1 MCYLCRQPVKDY
13 KHFYGQG
20 NCNYNYIFS
29 PSYKNLLL
37 IIIIIGGVPQ
47 PGQQCPLWSDNSQIH
62 ESDVARGA
70 IEAKN
75 EMDRENPD
83 VQLKHDPAKDINLA
97 AGNAPPNVGG
107 PGQPPGGYYQGMPM
121 PGHPVHG
128 PMGPMMARVVPDVPP
143 GLEGVLPA
151 DPMERIRMVREQE
164 RLEAMIR
171 GHRGGGPPG
180 HHHHAPHPH
189 PFLHYQAGGHIARP
203 IPVNNHPAAP
213 GHQRDFID
221 RMGEL
226 LQLREV
232 QRQRNRAIRR
242 REQQALEEFNI
253 HRIGAHPERHHN
265 ARGGA
270 EAPPPPGA
278 PGAPGPQGAVAA
290 AAGGG
295 PLPPQLPPPPYAL
308 HPPPQPPR
316 PVINVNPIP
325 PAHNVQPA
333 PPLPPPPQAHGGRE
347 ALPPQAH
354 QPRGP
359 PYHGWVNG
367 YQPAAPPP
375 QVNPWGRR
383 GVFGFADAPPAAAPV
398 PPAGRLGRAAQGGPF
413 QIRIEQRQQQQPPPP
428 PPPQRRPGEFQGPPP
443 QPPVTQAQQQPPQQ
457 RQQQQR
463 VDLRAPILRLNNEGG
478 ERWRIRRHAGHNIP
492 AGPPPPPQPALPQ
505 AAAARAARNA
515 GNNPAAQVQQQQQQQ
530 QVQQAGGARA
540 AQNPRAQRDE
550 LPFGLDDIDDLVMD
564 WVLDARDEPVEFEP

>member
-1 MCYLCRQPVKDY
+1 M
-13 KHFYGQG
+13 
-20 NCNYNYIFS
+20 
-29 PSYKNLLL
+29 
-37 IIIIIGGVPQ
+37 PQ

-97 AGNAPPNVGG
+97 AGNVNNPNMGVGHAGPPGVHRPHYVHGVG
-107 PGQPPGGYYQGMPM
+107 PGGFAGPPM
-121 PGHPVHG
+121 P
-128 PMGPMMARVVPDVPP
+128 RIVPDIPVIPP

-171 GHRGGGPPG
+171 GHRGGPPG
-180 HHHHAPHPH
+180 HHHHAPHH
-189 PFLHYQAGGHIARP
+189 PFIPHYPGAGIAHRP
-203 IPVNNHPAAP
+203 MPNNPADAQ
-213 GHQRDFID
+213 GQRDFID

-253 HRIGAHPERHHN
+253 HRIAHPERLHN
-265 ARGGA
+265 RGGA

-278 PGAPGPQGAVAA
+278 PGAPGQGAIAA
-290 AAGGG
+290 AAGG
-295 PLPPQLPPPPYAL
+295 PHPPQPPPPYAL
-308 HPPPQPPR
+308 HPPQPPR
-316 PVINVNPIP
+316 PPVINVNPIP

-354 QPRGP
+354 QRGP
-359 PYHGWVNG
+359 PYQGWVG
-367 YQPAAPPP
+367 MGMPAPPP
-375 QVNPWGRR
+375 VNPWRDNTGGIIRR
-383 GVFGFADAPPAAAPV
+383 GLGFAAGPIDAPAAAPV

-413 QIRIEQRQQQQPPPP
+413 QIRIEQRQQQPPPP
-428 PPPQRRPGEFQGPPP
+428 PRRPGEFQAGPPP
-443 QPPVTQAQQQPPQQ
+443 QPPVTQAQQPQPPQQ
-457 RQQQQR
+457 RQQQRVDLRQQQQR
-463 VDLRAPILRLNNEGG
+463 VDLRAPVLR
-478 ERWRIRRHAGHNIP
+478 
-492 AGPPPPPQPALPQ
+492 
-505 AAAARAARNA
+505 
-515 GNNPAAQVQQQQQQQ
+515 
-530 QVQQAGGARA
+530 
-540 AQNPRAQRDE
+540 
-550 LPFGLDDIDDLVMD
+550 
-564 WVLDARDEPVEFEP
+564 